1 MYLANEHAR
10 SVIQYNLLSGLA
22 TKTVYRTLM
31 KILAFKFPVAVLL
44 FLWTLPLMVN
54 SAFAH
59 RVNVFAWVEDD
70 TIHVQ
75 SKFSGGKKV
84 NGGKVVVMDSQGV
97 ELLSGLTNDQGEFSF
112 KVPKQSDLRIII
124 TAGQGHRGEWTV
136 RKTELQGATPE
147 TGPKTVVPERTASSH
162 APGSEVASAVSHIS
176 SSGTNINPEELEAIV
191 ESVLDRKLQPLARML
206 ADMQQEGPG
215 VSDIFAGI
223 GYILGLVGIA
233 AYVQTRKKKA

>member
-1 MYLANEHAR
+1 
-10 SVIQYNLLSGLA
+10 
-22 TKTVYRTLM
+22 M
-31 KILAFKFPVAVLL
+31 KIIAFKFPAAVLL
-44 FLWTLPLMVN
+44 FLLTFPLMVD

-59 RVNVFAWVEDD
+59 RVSVFAWVEED
-70 TIHVQ
+70 TIHVE

-97 ELLSGLTNDQGEFSF
+97 ELLSGLTNDHGEFSF
-112 KVPKQSDLRIII
+112 KIPQQSDLRVIIM
-124 TAGQGHRGEWTV
+124 AGQGHQGEWTV

-147 TGPKTVVPERTASSH
+147 TELKTVVPEKTASSH
-162 APGSEVASAVSHIS
+162 APVAENAFAVSHTS
-176 SSGTNINPEELEAIV
+176 SSGTSIKPEELEAIV

-223 GYILGLVGIA
+223 GYIFGLVGVA
-233 AYVQTRKKKA
+233 AYAQSRKKKD

>member
-1 MYLANEHAR
+1 M
-10 SVIQYNLLSGLA
+10 
-22 TKTVYRTLM
+22 LM
-31 KILAFKFPVAVLL
+31 KIIAFKFPAAVLL
-44 FLWTLPLMVN
+44 FLWAFPLMVN

-70 TIHVQ
+70 TIHVE

-97 ELLSGLTNDQGEFSF
+97 ELLSGLTNDHGEFSF

-124 TAGQGHRGEWTV
+124 KAGQGHQGEWTV

-147 TGPKTVVPERTASSH
+147 TELKTVVPEKTASSH
-162 APGSEVASAVSHIS
+162 APVAENAFAVSHTS
-176 SSGTNINPEELEAIV
+176 SSGTSIKPEELEAIV
-191 ESVLDRKLQPLARML
+191 ESILDRKLQPLARML

-233 AYVQTRKKKA
+233 AYMQNRKKKA